1 MTGFRA
7 AAHTPGVSTK
17 PKPKPQPGPGLPA
30 LGPRGQTGA
39 QRRRLLEVAAA
50 LSWSLDFRAVA
61 GQLVEAACATLGA
74 PQGWVA
80 VPSADGRWVEL
91 LASRGYPAGYL
102 EPWSRVSVDLAVPM
116 TRVILT
122 GQAIFHDS
130 ARARFDDYPALKGEG
145 MPVPVAE
152 ASAVVPMA
160 FEGRTTGA
168 LAVTFRDVRR
178 IDAGDRW
185 FLESLAAQGSGALE
199 RARLFEEVR
208 EQGDRL
214 RLALQ
219 ASGTWIWEWDLATDE
234 IAWTPEPPLAGT
246 VRADGARAEDWL
258 AAMHPEDA
266 TRVREVI
273 EASLA
278 AGSQF
283 ESEFR
288 VLERDGGVRWFQ
300 GTGRVSRDRAGA
312 AVGIVGTARD
322 VTDRKLGELDRERRL
337 DAEREA
343 ARLRDAFIGVV
354 SHELRT
360 PITTIFGG
368 TRVLSRR
375 WRGMRPR
382 ERDDILKDVS
392 DEADRLYRLVEDL
405 LVLTRVERGPLDVGD
420 DPVSLRPIL
429 ERVVATERVR
439 WPEVELDVLVPPDLP
454 SVRGEDTYVE
464 QVLRNL
470 VDNAAKYG
478 GPGARVTLVAEE
490 GPGEVSIRVLDEGPG
505 IREDEADD
513 LFDLFYRSPDV
524 VGSVA
529 GAGIG
534 LFVCRQLVLAMDGRI
549 HAERRPQGGTAFVV
563 TLRRYG
569 DGDEA

>member
-7 AAHTPGVSTK
+7 DGHTRGVSTTSDRD
-17 PKPKPQPGPGLPA
+17 PARGATTPGPDGRA
-30 LGPRGQTGA
+30 DD

-50 LSWSLDFRAVA
+50 LSWSLDSRAVA
-61 GQLVEAACATLGA
+61 AQLLEAACATLGA

-80 VPSADGRWVEL
+80 VRSSDGRWAEL
-91 LASRGYPAGYL
+91 LASRGYPSGYL
-102 EPWSRVSVDLAVPM
+102 EPWSRVSMDVAVPM
-116 TRVILT
+116 TAAILT
-122 GQAIFHDS
+122 GQAIIHDS
-130 ARARFDDYPALKGEG
+130 ARARLDDYPALQSRG

-178 IDAGDRW
+178 IDADDRW

-199 RARLFEEVR
+199 RARLFEAVR
-208 EQGDRL
+208 EQGERL
-214 RLALQ
+214 RFALE
-219 ASGTWIWEWDLATDE
+219 ASGTWIWEWDLATDVV
-234 IAWTPEPPLAGT
+234 AWSPEPPLAGM
-246 VRADGARAEDWL
+246 VLADGAAMAEDWI
-258 AAMHPEDA
+258 AAMHPDDIP
-266 TRVREVI
+266 RVREVI
-273 EASLA
+273 AASLRG
-278 AGSQF
+278 GSQF

-288 VLERDGGVRWFQ
+288 VLEPGGGVRWFQ
-300 GTGRVSRDRAGA
+300 GTGRVSRDREGT

-322 VTDRKLGELDRERRL
+322 VTDRKVEELDRERRL

-343 ARLRDAFIGVV
+343 GRLRDAFIGVV

-375 WRGMRPR
+375 WRTMRPA
-382 ERDDILKDVS
+382 ERDEILQDVS
-392 DEADRLYRLVEDL
+392 GEADRLYRLVEDL

-420 DPVSLRPIL
+420 DPVSLRRII

-439 WPEVELDVLVPPDLP
+439 WPGVELVVAVPPDLP
-454 SVRGEDTYVE
+454 SLRGEDTYVE

-470 VDNAAKYG
+470 VGNAAKYG
-478 GPGARVTLVAEE
+478 GPGSRVTVTAEA
-490 GPGEVSIRVLDEGPG
+490 GAAEVSVRVLDEGPG

-513 LFDLFYRSPDV
+513 LFELFYRSPDAA
-524 VGSVA
+524 GSVA

-534 LFVCRQLVLAMDGRI
+534 LFVCRQLVLAMGGRI
-549 HAERRPQGGTAFVV
+549 HAEGRPGGGAVFVV
-563 TLRRYG
+563 TLPRYD